1 MLGRIRIFTHR
12 DLRKFVNPLGMYLS
26 VFDAC
31 DIMWQLFHKM
41 FPEEEFFPET
51 TFSQLDDDGELAPSP
66 NYDSLDS

>member
-1 MLGRIRIFTHR
+1 
-12 DLRKFVNPLGMYLS
+12 MYLL

-51 TFSQLDDDGELAPSP
+51 TFSPQDDDGELGPIPNDDSP
-66 NYDSLDS
+66 DP

>member
-1 MLGRIRIFTHR
+1 MLAHIRIFTHR
-12 DLRKFVNPLGMYLS
+12 DLRKFVNPLWLYLL

-51 TFSQLDDDGELAPSP
+51 TFSQLDDDGELAPST
-66 NYDSLDS
+66 NDDSLDS